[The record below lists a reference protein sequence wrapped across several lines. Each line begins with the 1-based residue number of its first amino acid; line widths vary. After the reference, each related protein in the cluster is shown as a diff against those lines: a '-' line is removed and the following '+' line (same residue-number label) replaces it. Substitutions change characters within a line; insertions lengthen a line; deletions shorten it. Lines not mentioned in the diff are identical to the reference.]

1 MLEKTKN
8 MQQIS
13 LKHQHYFLSDIPG
26 VLQSFGFPDSYT
38 RGNLV
43 RVCPGVGTQAL
54 PWSLQQSRYLV
65 VLG

>member
-26 VLQSFGFPDSYT
+26 VLQSFGFPES
-38 RGNLV
+38 
-43 RVCPGVGTQAL
+43 
-54 PWSLQQSRYLV
+54 
-65 VLG
+65 